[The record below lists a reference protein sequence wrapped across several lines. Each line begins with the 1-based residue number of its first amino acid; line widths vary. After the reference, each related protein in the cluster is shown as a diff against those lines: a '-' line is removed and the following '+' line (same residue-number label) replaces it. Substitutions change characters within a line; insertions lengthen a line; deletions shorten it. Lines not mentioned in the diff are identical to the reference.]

1 MSLGK
6 IVGVGASAGGIE
18 ALRQL
23 FRQLRPDCGLAIVV
37 VLHLPPGG
45 DATLAPILARDSILP
60 VHTAVD
66 GEVLQPGHVH
76 VAPPGAVLTVAG
88 GRVVLR
94 PSMTLNS
101 DDVLPVD
108 ALFLS
113 LAENYGA
120 DAVGVLLSGLGHDG
134 TLGAEA
140 IQAAGGL
147 TIGQGPGAGGPLFAD
162 MPGNAIAAASI
173 DQILPAEE
181 IAGYLARL
189 AGPALSKGTQEGP
202 PSEEEELALAA
213 EHDAIC
219 DILRRETEHDFS
231 GYKTMTFFRRVRRR
245 VRILGMNSLAEYVE
259 HLRQDAGEARAL
271 RQDLLI
277 SVTAFFRDAEVFD
290 SLESDCIPR
299 LFEGRSAQDTIRV
312 WVPACASGEE
322 AFSLAILLQEE
333 ADRRPGGPQWQV
345 FATDVDE
352 SALKTARQGQY
363 DRTQLASVSLQR
375 RERFFE
381 PSGAGF
387 VVRQALRERCLFSV
401 HNLLQ
406 EPPFSRI
413 DLISCRNLLI
423 YLKSSQQAD
432 VFPIFYFALRPG
444 GYLLLGG
451 AESASNYSDLF
462 TPADRFN
469 NLYQRRSHAVI
480 SPRLPNFRISA
491 PRSNARGA
499 GANRMAG
506 AAPTPRQ
513 LGEAVV
519 LARFAPPYVVVN
531 RDGEVLHFSA
541 NTNNHLTQPPGQPT
555 RNLFALAPLSLS
567 SGLRETFQEALRTG
581 GSVTSTTAG
590 LAITVTRV
598 PGSDA
603 ADPLLLVI
611 FVEVPP
617 PAAAEPGAAAGEAGA
632 SPASARELEEAQ
644 QRLRAMQEE
653 QKAAIAAQRAITQE
667 LALMNEELQSANGE
681 LEVSHEEMQSL
692 NEELIAINRDLRSK
706 VEELDRS
713 YADQRN
719 LFEVTDLA
727 TIILDANLAIRDFTP
742 AGKRLLKLGNSD
754 RGRPFASMAQK
765 LEGVGVV
772 MNVHEAAAGRVV
784 PEQQVTVEGQ
794 DGRYLLRML
803 PYRTA
808 AGETDGVLVTLVDI
822 TQLLDAR
829 EEQERQHVRVVSA
842 EAARAELDLT
852 LSVAPLAVFRGHME
866 SNGAVARKYVSRNIE
881 KLTGLPPSQQG
892 QIPFVDGDS
901 HDPGAGGLMERQK
914 VLERSRCLLRDG
926 EWDGE
931 ESIQRT
937 DGTLLWLRSSFRLLN
952 RLPDGSADFVGYFAD
967 ATRERQLRALAAGQD
982 RLASL
987 GEMSAGLGHEINQ
1000 PLQAII
1006 LAAELGQMTAL
1017 HASAG
1022 ETDAAFGQIL
1032 SQAVRMGEIIQ
1043 HLRTFAKGGAPSE
1056 PMRPIE
1062 LRAAVDG
1069 ALVLIGGTLR
1079 ASGISVD
1086 VRLDEAASVV
1096 QGTLV
1101 AIEHVLTNLLLN
1113 ARDALDAKPPGQ
1125 PRWIQLTSRPGV
1137 RAGEIQLC
1145 VADNGGGIVPA
1156 ILSRL
1161 FEPFQTSKGPDHGTG
1176 LGLSICHG
1184 LLRSMGGSIEGHNCG
1199 EGAVFTMNFVAATGA

>member
-1 MSLGK
+1 
-6 IVGVGASAGGIE
+6 
-18 ALRQL
+18 
-23 FRQLRPDCGLAIVV
+23 
-37 VLHLPPGG
+37 
-45 DATLAPILARDSILP
+45 
-60 VHTAVD
+60 
-66 GEVLQPGHVH
+66 
-76 VAPPGAVLTVAG
+76 
-88 GRVVLR
+88 
-94 PSMTLNS
+94 MTLNS
-101 DDVLPVD
+101 DDILPVD
-108 ALFLS
+108 VLFLS

-120 DAVGVLLSGLGHDG
+120 NAIGVLLSGLGHDG

-189 AGPALSKGTQEGP
+189 AAPALSEGTPEAP
-202 PSEEEELALAA
+202 PSAEDERILAA

-219 DILRRETEHDFS
+219 GILRRETDHDFS

-245 VRILGMNSLAEYVE
+245 VRILGMNSLAEYIE
-259 HLRQDAGEARAL
+259 HLKEDAGEARAL

-290 SLESDCIPR
+290 SLRNDCIPR
-299 LFEGRSAQDTIRV
+299 LFEGRSAQEKIRV

-322 AFSLAILLQEE
+322 AFSLAMLLQEE
-333 ADRRPGGPQWQV
+333 ADRRPGGAQWQV

-352 SALKTARQGQY
+352 PALKTARQGRY
-363 DRTQLASVSLQR
+363 DRAQLASVSLQR

-423 YLKSSQQAD
+423 YLKTSQQSD

-444 GYLLLGG
+444 GYLLLGE
-451 AESASNYSDLF
+451 AESASSYSDLF
-462 TPADRFN
+462 TPADRFK
-469 NLYQRRSHAVI
+469 NLYQRRSHAII
-480 SPRLPNFRISA
+480 SPRLPNFRIST

-499 GANRMAG
+499 GVNRMAG

-513 LGEAVV
+513 LGEAVM

-541 NTNNHLTQPPGQPT
+541 NTNNYLVQPPGRPT

-567 SGLRETFQEALRTG
+567 SSLRDTFQEVIRTE
-581 GSVTSTTAG
+581 GSVTNTAAG
-590 LAITVTRV
+590 VAITVTRI

-603 ADPLLLVI
+603 ADPLLLVV
-611 FVEVPP
+611 FVEVPAP
-617 PAAAEPGAAAGEAGA
+617 PAAEPYPAPGEASA
-632 SPASARELEEAQ
+632 SPATARQLDEARH
-644 QRLRAMQEE
+644 RLRAMEEE
-653 QKAAIAAQRAITQE
+653 QKAGIAAQRAITQE
-667 LALMNEELQSANGE
+667 LAQLNEELQSANGE

-706 VEELDRS
+706 FEELDRS
-713 YADQRN
+713 YSDQRN

-754 RGRPFASMAQK
+754 RDRPFASIVPK
-765 LEGVGVV
+765 LGGAGVL
-772 MNVHEAAAGRVV
+772 MSLHEAVAGRAV

-822 TQLLDAR
+822 TQLLEAR
-829 EEQERQHVRVVSA
+829 EEQERQHLRLVSA

-852 LSVAPLAVFRGHME
+852 LSAAPLAVFRGHME
-866 SNGAVARKYVSRNIE
+866 SSGAVARRYVSRNIE
-881 KLTGLPPSQQG
+881 QLTGLPPSQQG
-892 QIPFVDGDS
+892 QIPFVDGGS

-914 VLERSRCLLRDG
+914 VLERGRSLLRDG
-926 EWDGE
+926 GWDGE

-937 DGTLLWLRSSFRLLN
+937 DGTLLWLRSSFRLLS

-967 ATRERQLRALAAGQD
+967 VTREKTLAEQLAQSAKLAL
-982 RLASL
+982 L
-987 GEMSAGLGHEINQ
+987 GEVATGMAHELNQ
-1000 PLQAII
+1000 PLAGIS
-1006 LAAELGQMTAL
+1006 LAAENAQRNLDRLPDAL
-1017 HASAG
+1017 P
-1022 ETDAAFGQIL
+1022 
-1032 SQAVRMGEIIQ
+1032 R
-1043 HLRTFAKGGAPSE
+1043 LREK
-1056 PMRPIE
+1056 
-1062 LRAAVDG
+1062 
-1069 ALVLIGGTLR
+1069 LVLIVDLTQRAAAVIDHMRIFGRSETAGRGPVAIGEVLTGAERLLTNKLHGG
-1079 ASGISVD
+1079 G
-1086 VRLDEAASVV
+1086 VRLRVTLAPDLPPVLGESVPLEQVIMNLISNACDAYAGLAEPVPAERREIGITAGASADWVTIEVQDAA
-1096 QGTLV
+1096 
-1101 AIEHVLTNLLLN
+1101 
-1113 ARDALDAKPPGQ
+1113 
-1125 PRWIQLTSRPGV
+1125 
-1137 RAGEIQLC
+1137 
-1145 VADNGGGIVPA
+1145 GGIPPEVLPR
-1156 ILSRL
+1156 I
-1161 FEPFQTSKGPDHGTG
+1161 FEPFFTTKPVGKGTG
-1176 LGLSICHG
+1176 LGLSISYG
-1184 LLRSMGGSIEGHNCG
+1184 IITDMGGTITAENAEGGCRMRIRLPVARG
-1199 EGAVFTMNFVAATGA
+1199 E